1 MDQHMER
8 LLFSRAFSSAS
19 PSSTSQGCCQFRHF
33 AASYFAYRPRPR
45 LLAALL
51 AQPGSIASAV
61 SSYASAT
68 DRGVTCAIKRLT
80 SSWMSSPSVEN
91 LMRRTRHPQ
100 TMARKSFTS
109 CAGSI
114 TSTRKQTKGDEPSG
128 WKNQEEMNRRSTLQK
143 RGLRMRSTLQTR
155 GGRNQPLYASCGT
168 WRGYVTLAVSFPR

>member
-1 MDQHMER
+1 M
-8 LLFSRAFSSAS
+8 LPFSRPLSIASAS
-19 PSSTSQGCCQFRHF
+19 SSLQGSSRLQHF
-33 AASYFAYRPRPR
+33 AASSFASRPRPR
-45 LLAALL
+45 LLATLL
-51 AQPGSIASAV
+51 AKSGSIASAV

-91 LMRRTRHPQ
+91 LMRMTRHPQ

-114 TSTRKQTKGDEPSG
+114 TSTRQQRKGDEPST
-128 WKNQEEMNRRSTLQK
+128 KKHTEEVNRRSTLQK
-143 RGLRMRSTLQTR
+143 RGLRLRSTLQTR
-155 GGRNQPLYASCGT
+155 GCRNQPLYATCGT